1 MKQFMKSTSIKIR
14 FNLLHP
20 WHLWLVNVNNVNSKT
35 SVLIHSNLFYAN
47 SLEENQI
54 N

>member
-1 MKQFMKSTSIKIR
+1 MLNASKIQILP
-14 FNLLHP
+14 FQDKT
-20 WHLWLVNVNNVNSKT
+20 NVNYVNSKT